1 MKKETR
7 KEQIIQISAKL
18 FKEKGYSAVTM
29 RDIAKALDIKAASLY
44 NHITSK
50 QDILKYVI
58 ISLAE
63 EFTEGM
69 NIIYG
74 STKSNIDKL
83 HQIVALHVDIA
94 YRNPYGM
101 ASLNNNW
108 MHLEKDVSYYLELRN
123 SYEDNFR
130 SIIKSGVATGELVNT
145 NPEVTLF
152 SMLSTLRHL
161 YLWIPKKEDV
171 NPKEL
176 SENLSQVLIHG
187 IINK

>member
-7 KEQIIQISAKL
+7 KSQIIQVSAKL
-18 FKEKGYSAVTM
+18 FKEKGYAAVTM
-29 RDIAKALDIKAASLY
+29 RDIAKSLDIKAASLY

-50 QDILKYVI
+50 QDILKIII

-69 NIIYG
+69 NVIY
-74 STKSNIDKL
+74 SSNKSNINKL

-94 YRNPYGM
+94 YRNPYEM
-101 ASLNNNW
+101 ASLNNDW
-108 MHLEKDVSYYLELRN
+108 MHLEKDVAYYLELRN

-130 SIIKSGVATGELVNT
+130 NIIESGVASGELVNS

-152 SMLSTLRHL
+152 SILSTLRHL

-171 NPKEL
+171 DPKEL

-187 IINK
+187 ILNT

>member
-1 MKKETR
+1 LKKETR

-18 FKEKGYSAVTM
+18 FKDKGYAAVSM
-29 RDIAKALDIKAASLY
+29 RDIAKELDIKAASLY
-44 NHITSK
+44 NHIESK
-50 QDILKYVI
+50 QDILKIII

-63 EFTEGM
+63 EFTKRMTVIYSSNEN
-69 NIIYG
+69 NI
-74 STKSNIDKL
+74 NKL

-94 YRNPYGM
+94 YRNQYEM

-108 MHLEKDVSYYLELRN
+108 MHLENGITYYLELRN

-130 SIIKSGVATGELVNT
+130 AIINNGVQSGELINS

-161 YLWIPKKEDV
+161 YLWIPKMEEI

-176 SENLSQVLIHG
+176 SDNLSKVLING
-187 IINK
+187 ILNK